1 MRFNVGTQYPL
12 RKLLVKFNLVPNLRD
27 TADFYFE
34 ILLAEKELLLLL
46 LLWHSDTSIK
56 LQDHFFFDPR
66 TLS

>member
-1 MRFNVGTQYPL
+1 MSE
-12 RKLLVKFNLVPNLRD
+12 LLVKSNLVPNLRE

-34 ILLAEKELLLLL
+34 ILLAEKELL